1 MSYLLTVSIA
11 SWMEL
16 DDQFV
21 LCTVPPQCV
30 LVRPTHDHNLS
41 FSDVPDGLVPVFPLQ
56 MRGQIPNIPGLSF
69 YRHQVPLT
77 LGFAF
82 TDYKSQGSTFVS
94 LILDLVFGK
103 QRGVDQHGKWTS
115 INVQLGRVKSLSGV
129 WLRDP
134 ITLENVSFA
143 PHMDLQVE
151 LSRLK
156 ALEQK
161 TIGSWNE
168 SRNL

>member
-1 MSYLLTVSIA
+1 
-11 SWMEL
+11 MEL
-16 DDQFV
+16 DDQFI
-21 LCTVPPQCV
+21 LCTVPPLCV
-30 LVRPTHDHNLS
+30 LVRPAHDHNLS
-41 FSDVPDGLVPVFPLQ
+41 FSNVLNGLVPVFPVQ

-129 WLRDP
+129 WLREP
-134 ITLENVSFA
+134 ITLQDVSFL
-143 PHMDLQVE
+143 PHTDLRVE
-151 LSRLK
+151 LSRLE
-156 ALEQK
+156 ALEQR
-161 TIGSWNE
+161 TIGMWE
-168 SRNL
+168 SSETEAY